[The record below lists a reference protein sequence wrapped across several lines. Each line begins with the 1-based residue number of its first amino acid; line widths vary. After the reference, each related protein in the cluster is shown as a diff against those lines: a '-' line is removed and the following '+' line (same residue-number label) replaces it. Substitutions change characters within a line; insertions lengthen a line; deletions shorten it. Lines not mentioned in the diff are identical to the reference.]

1 MDFTVLSPEEIRCSY
16 REAKDQEMQIEILCD
31 LTLSTQKEMRDFLG
45 IPNEIK
51 MCIDREELEVEWKKL
66 YDEGLSDRKIA
77 SLTLTTKGVVQH
89 WRVKNGLPTKQTQGR
104 QKKEKP
110 PAERWHEVYRMGL
123 TDKESGRMLGVSHDA
138 FRHFRVKHGLKANG
152 KRFEQ

>member
-1 MDFTVLSPEEIRCSY
+1 MNFTALSPEEVRSSY
-16 REAKDQEMQIEILCD
+16 RTARNQEMQIEILCD

-51 MCIDREELEVEWKKL
+51 MCMDREELEAEWKKL

-77 SLTLTTKGVVQH
+77 ALTLTTKGVVQH

-104 QKKEKP
+104 KTKEKP
-110 PAERWHEVYRMGL
+110 PEERWYEVYRMGL
-123 TDKESGRMLGVSHDA
+123 TEKESGKVLGVSHDA
-138 FRHFRVKHGLKANG
+138 FRRFRVKHGLKA
-152 KRFEQ
+152 KRKRAEQ